1 LPAFNHPPQAMRL
14 SNLLFKL
21 SAVYLIA
28 TFDYGDTIAMKEAYV
43 IDKNHPYDIKLS
55 LIATNIANLLV
66 QNKVSLSNLWKAIY
80 DRIKDS

>member
-1 LPAFNHPPQAMRL
+1 
-14 SNLLFKL
+14 
-21 SAVYLIA
+21 
-28 TFDYGDTIAMKEAYV
+28 MKEAYV